1 MEFVLIHKPISL
13 MPPEMM
19 AAGLDMAKKIE
30 AKPEEMV
37 PGGKAIASYYARTL
51 WRIFCIWEVPS
62 IEALLPLAE
71 QLKMLG
77 WDTDIIPV
85 DKPKVAI
92 QKIEM
97 AMQASMKK

>member
-1 MEFVLIHKPISL
+1 MEFVIIHKPVSL

-19 AAGLDMAKKIE
+19 AAGLEMAKQIE
-30 AKPEEMV
+30 ADPEKMV
-37 PGGKAIASYYARTL
+37 PGGKAIASYYARAL
-51 WRIFCIWEVPS
+51 WCIFCIWEAPS
-62 IEALLPLAE
+62 LEALLPLAE

-77 WDTDIIPV
+77 WNTDIIPV